1 MGGSAPALGTGTL
14 LWYSVGLPGAGR
26 KLGAGMLEMKQ
37 LPCCVGEIPAFTLA
51 NEAEPSS
58 AGYVNT
64 GFGLHRVR
72 SFILVQVLR
81 QGEVQL

>member
-1 MGGSAPALGTGTL
+1 
-14 LWYSVGLPGAGR
+14 
-26 KLGAGMLEMKQ
+26 MLEMKQ